1 MIKNNLDR
9 PSKRLWTQN
18 EKGGLIQHFE
28 AVDEHEEADYIVS
41 NIKKDHE
48 QKKVPYGSMAILYR
62 MNAQSRILE
71 EALVKRG
78 IAYTMVGGVRFY
90 DRAEIRD
97 IMSYLK
103 VLGNM
108 RDDISLR
115 RIINTPK
122 RGIGATTVEKL
133 SEYASEHG
141 ISLFEAVMAADD
153 TGVTSS
159 ARQKLQKFSALIF
172 GLLNAVSEGD
182 VFQLIQK
189 VLDDTGYL
197 RNLQKSDDPQSE
209 SREENL
215 GELLSVARDFMRNN
229 PDGDLTA
236 FLEQVALVND
246 VDNYDGEDDK
256 VTLMTLHSA
265 KGLEFPV
272 VYIAGMDEG
281 IFPGV
286 RSLRMIRRWKRNGD
300 FVM

>member
-1 MIKNNLDR
+1 
-9 PSKRLWTQN
+9 
-18 EKGGLIQHFE
+18 
-28 AVDEHEEADYIVS
+28 
-41 NIKKDHE
+41 
-48 QKKVPYGSMAILYR
+48 MAILYR
-62 MNAQSRILE
+62 MNAQSRITGRSARQARDCLYYGWRS
-71 EALVKRG
+71 K
-78 IAYTMVGGVRFY
+78 IFY
-90 DRAEIRD
+90 DRAEIKD
-97 IMSYLK
+97 IMAYLK

-153 TGVTSS
+153 TDVTSS

-172 GLLNAVSEGD
+172 GLLNAVSMEGD

-229 PDGDLTA
+229 PDGEPTA
-236 FLEQVALVND
+236 F
-246 VDNYDGEDDK
+246 
-256 VTLMTLHSA
+256 T
-265 KGLEFPV
+265 
-272 VYIAGMDEG
+272 
-281 IFPGV
+281 
-286 RSLRMIRRWKRNGD
+286 
-300 FVM
+300 